1 MPPIV
6 AELWVGSGWPSISGI
21 KAQDDDRRVQPSD
34 IRIGAAMQ
42 LKPVLQ
48 FQNRLVLCEN
58 EGLRQRELR
67 PRVFY
72 DSQFL
77 VKTALRRRRCCRKSA
92 QYAARPRS
100 ACLIRRPVA
109 LAVVD
114 LSNGRYFALVN

>member
-1 MPPIV
+1 
-6 AELWVGSGWPSISGI
+6 
-21 KAQDDDRRVQPSD
+21 
-34 IRIGAAMQ
+34 MQ

-77 VKTALRRRRCCRKSA
+77 VKNCNKAAASFKVVVSQRSRP
-92 QYAARPRS
+92 ARPKSRWLTGRS
-100 ACLIRRPVA
+100 RRAGP
-109 LAVVD
+109 
-114 LSNGRYFALVN
+114 SSGRRT